1 MKKWLLHI
9 AAVSIVVIFAG
20 LLIVYHSA
28 GARHR
33 EALTCTGVS
42 ICVTD
47 STLNSFISSADV
59 KKYLDAEYGNM
70 YTREIESFCDSLINN
85 KPLEVPASD
94 AVHVQEIIEKAY
106 RSTKENRIFE
116 ILN

>member
-1 MKKWLLHI
+1 
-9 AAVSIVVIFAG
+9 
-20 LLIVYHSA
+20 
-28 GARHR
+28 
-33 EALTCTGVS
+33 
-42 ICVTD
+42 
-47 STLNSFISSADV
+47 
-59 KKYLDAEYGNM
+59 M

-85 KPLEVPASD
+85 KPLEVLASD